1 MACFFLIASENV
13 SRDKKIMFFSTKKPA
28 VPERSILQGRF
39 KLFFFFLSRSA
50 GISSRRWQFDA
61 LLNMKMLSK
70 ALIFKLCTAVTP
82 WIGIEVAWVVTQGGS
97 S

>member
-1 MACFFLIASENV
+1 
-13 SRDKKIMFFSTKKPA
+13 MFFQLNIKKKNLPTA
-28 VPERSILQGRF
+28 VPKRSILQGRF
-39 KLFFFFLSRSA
+39 KLYFILFFSICRYQLQW
-50 GISSRRWQFDA
+50 RWQFDA
-61 LLNMKMLSK
+61 LLTMKMLSK

>member
-1 MACFFLIASENV
+1 MFFQLNIK
-13 SRDKKIMFFSTKKPA
+13 KKIFPQLSLNAAFCKDVLNFILFYFFSIC
-28 VPERSILQGRF
+28 RYQLQW
-39 KLFFFFLSRSA
+39 
-50 GISSRRWQFDA
+50 RWQFDA
-61 LLNMKMLSK
+61 LLTMKMLSK